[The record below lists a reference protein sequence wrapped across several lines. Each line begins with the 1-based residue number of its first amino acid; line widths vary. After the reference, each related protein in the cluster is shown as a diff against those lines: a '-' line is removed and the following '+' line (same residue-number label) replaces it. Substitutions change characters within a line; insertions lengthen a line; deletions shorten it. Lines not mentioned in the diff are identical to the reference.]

1 MGQEASVSMRC
12 PPHHTHPASI
22 TTKLRRF
29 LRKRRRFSK
38 FSPTFFGKSPT
49 FFFFSPT
56 LFEIARTFLSPT
68 ALALLPFSL
77 IQLFSFLF
85 ARWEGSHA
93 RARARAPSSFA
104 LFAFTTFTNSIVTI
118 YLTIYYKDIRNTVY
132 LSLWRKGIN
141 FHFFEEKSP
150 QRWTTLEDDFPLEKW
165 VLCEGCESK
174 KSKFPGKARTSRAR
188 EHLPSSF
195 ALLPLHLRFY
205 CLPIIDREP
214 RQPNLQ
220 IGISTYQNST
230 TQS

>member
-1 MGQEASVSMRC
+1 MG
-12 PPHHTHPASI
+12 
-22 TTKLRRF
+22 
-29 LRKRRRFSK
+29 
-38 FSPTFFGKSPT
+38 G
-49 FFFFSPT
+49 T
-56 LFEIARTFLSPT
+56 LFV
-68 ALALLPFSL
+68 
-77 IQLFSFLF
+77 
-85 ARWEGSHA
+85 
-93 RARARAPSSFA
+93 RAYTRVYSDFT
-104 LFAFTTFTNSIVTI
+104 LFAFTTFTNSIITI
-118 YLTIYYKDIRNTVY
+118 YLTTHYKDIRNTVY

-150 QRWTTLEDDFPLEKW
+150 QRWTTLEDDFPLEKSSFG
-165 VLCEGCESK
+165 EGCESK

-188 EHLPSSF
+188 EHSPSSF

>member
-1 MGQEASVSMRC
+1 MRC
-12 PPHHTHPASI
+12 PPHHTHSASI

-29 LRKRRRFSK
+29 LRKRWSFSK
-38 FSPTFFGKSPT
+38 FSPTLFGKSPT

-56 LFEIARTFLSPT
+56 FFEIGRTFLSPT

-77 IQLFSFLF
+77 ILIFSSLF
-85 ARWEGSHA
+85 ALWEGSLTRACA
-93 RARARAPSSFA
+93 RAYSDFT
-104 LFAFTTFTNSIVTI
+104 LFAFTTFTNSIVTS

-174 KSKFPGKARTSRAR
+174 KSKFPGKAHTSRAR
-188 EHLPSSF
+188 EHSPSSF
-195 ALLPLHLRFY
+195 ALLPLHHRFY
-205 CLPIIDREP
+205 CLLIVNKEIR
-214 RQPNLQ
+214 
-220 IGISTYQNST
+220 
-230 TQS
+230 